1 MRKGLAIFAGV
12 AAALLLS
19 AGAEA
24 QIKKDIKIGVLAD
37 MSSLYA
43 DLGGPGSV
51 VAAKMAVDDF
61 GGTLD
66 GHKIDVVSADHQ
78 NKPDIG
84 ASYARK

>member
-12 AAALLLS
+12 ATALLLS